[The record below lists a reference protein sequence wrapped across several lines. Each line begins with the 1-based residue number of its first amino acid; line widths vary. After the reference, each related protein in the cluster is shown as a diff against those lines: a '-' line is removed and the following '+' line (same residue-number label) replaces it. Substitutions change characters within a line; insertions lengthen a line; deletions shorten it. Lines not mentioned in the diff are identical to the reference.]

1 MSGRYT
7 GHGAPVVVP
16 ASPLDLRSRRGRYH
30 GVVRALVVANAPWRW
45 NRTQAARVLAAELVV
60 AADGAPTTWRASV
73 CGRRGGR
80 DLDSITAPVRR
91 FVGEDALVLRAEQ
104 DHSDLHKTFA
114 YCFDERGATALTVMA
129 ATGGRLDHA
138 VENMGLLARWSR
150 RGDVAFLTGDERIVA
165 VADRVCARTRPGDTV
180 SLMPLGRCE
189 EVRTR
194 GLAWELP
201 GRTLDL
207 AAFTSLSNRAIGTEV
222 EVAVSGGVVLLFL
235 PDHGGDC

>member
-1 MSGRYT
+1 M
-7 GHGAPVVVP
+7 
-16 ASPLDLRSRRGRYH
+16 
-30 GVVRALVVANAPWRW
+30 RALVVANAPWRW

-60 AADGAPTTWRASV
+60 AADGGANHLARLGVRPAAV
-73 CGRRGGR
+73 VG

-138 VENMGLLARWSR
+138 VENLGLLARWSR

-165 VADRVCARTRPGDTV
+165 VADRVRATTRPGDTV
-180 SLMPLGRCE
+180 SLMPLGRCAQ
-189 EVRTR
+189 VRTR
-194 GLAWELP
+194 GLAWELD
-201 GRTLDL
+201 GGTLDL
-207 AAFTSLSNRAIGTEV
+207 AAFTSLSNRATGTEV
-222 EVAVSGGVVLLFL
+222 VVAVSGGVVLLFL